1 MGLGSTAKKIQKVA
15 EGADELSTKVNEL
28 KAQLQ
33 DLRGTVEE
41 TNEQVDDLERELAEQ
56 RGLLEAL
63 AEQQGIDP
71 DAASADALIADAEA
85 DGGSA
90 GTTADDAQ

>member
-15 EGADELSTKVNEL
+15 DVADEVYTKVNEL

-33 DLRGTVEE
+33 ELRETVEE
-41 TNEQVDDLERELAEQ
+41 TNDEVDDLERELTEQ
-56 RGLLEAL
+56 RALLEAI

-71 DAASADALIADAEA
+71 HAASADALITDAEPT
-85 DGGSA
+85 DA
-90 GTTADDAQ
+90 GEDDRE